1 LAVRD
6 KGVVKRRSIDSKVSN
21 QYHFG
26 LDFITSGQTKPM
38 LRVSRLTDYATVVMT
53 CIAAHPQDVLST
65 GQIADETRLELPTV
79 SKLLKALGHATLV
92 ESFRGVNGG
101 YRLARSAADIS
112 LAEIVEALEGPIGV
126 TECSLA
132 EGQCDRESQCGVR
145 GSWQQ
150 VNSVLDNALRA
161 VSLEDMLK
169 TRVPAANSENVSVAG
184 HAAAKQI
191 PTRRIAATT
200 APADAIASK
209 SGEVTTG

>member
-1 LAVRD
+1 MRGSLPLA
-6 KGVVKRRSIDSKVSN
+6 IDWKASN
-21 QYHFG
+21 QYHFSP
-26 LDFITSGQTKPM
+26 DSIHTGQIKPM

-53 CIAAHPQDVLST
+53 CIAAHPHDVLST

-169 TRVPAANSENVSVAG
+169 TRAPAADSGKPSATD
-184 HAAAKQI
+184 HAVPKRM
-191 PTRRIAATT
+191 PTRRIDATAAQAT
-200 APADAIASK
+200 AIASK
-209 SGEVTTG
+209 SGVVATE